1 MSEKSE
7 VCPLKMSN
15 ESSSTANNVAEEKS
29 HIRM

>member
-1 MSEKSE
+1 MLEKSE

-15 ESSSTANNVAEEKS
+15 ESSYTPNNVAEEKS